1 MAFRIVFTQNAIDDF
16 KALDVRLRGMVR
28 EAIGTH
34 LTHGPA
40 KQSKARIK
48 RLRDL
53 KHPQFRLRVGDA
65 RAFYDVAGTDVVII
79 AIMSKERTIEWLGEH
94 GKR

>member
-16 KALDVRLRGMVR
+16 KALDARLPATVRD
-28 EAIGTH
+28 AIGTH
-34 LTHGPA
+34 LTHEPT
-40 KQSKARIK
+40 KQSKTRIK
-48 RLRDL
+48 KLRDL

-65 RAFYDVAGTDVVII
+65 RVFYDVTGTDVVII
-79 AIMSKERTIEWLGEH
+79 AIMSKERIIRWLEED